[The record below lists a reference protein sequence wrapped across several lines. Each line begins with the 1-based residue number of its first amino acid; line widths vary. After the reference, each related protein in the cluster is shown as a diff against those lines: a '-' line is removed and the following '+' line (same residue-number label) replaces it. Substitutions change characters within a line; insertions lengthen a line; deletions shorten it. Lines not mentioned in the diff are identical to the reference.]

1 VTTAAG
7 KTDGQAPGQTG
18 GQADDEKERLTALG
32 GIAALSLDA
41 LSSVAYGPEAI
52 LVVLVAAGASA
63 LKYSLPITGAI
74 VVLLAALV
82 ISYRQVIEAF
92 PNGGGAYAVSKTHL
106 GTTPSLVA
114 AASLTVDYILNAAV
128 GVSAGVEALTAAY
141 PALYGARVWLCLAVL
156 ALITGANL
164 WGVAESARLFMVPT
178 LVFIVSIFAV
188 IVIGLV
194 RSHPVVALDHNLP
207 QATDTVGVLLVL
219 KAFASGCSAL
229 TGVEAIANSVPQFR
243 RPRVKRAQHTEV
255 GLGLLLGGMLIGL
268 GLLIHHWDA
277 VPQSGTTVLAQL
289 TEGAIGHNA
298 LFYVIQI
305 ITLVLLSLAANTS
318 FAGLPVLAGLL
329 AHDNFLPH
337 VFGLRADRR
346 VFRYGVIV
354 LAIAAALLLIVVRGD
369 TQALVPLFAVG
380 VFIGFTLSQTGM
392 VKHWYLQRSGSGSA
406 GRSWVYRAIINGVGA
421 VLTFAVTIIELV
433 SKFLAG
439 AWLVAIVI
447 PLLVLMFMAVARAYQ
462 RIGAELAIGQ
472 VPPHPVKRASLVIV
486 PVTGMSRLTA
496 EGISV
501 AKSLGDDVIAVTVV
515 FTDSDEDQA
524 PEAAFRAQWQSWK
537 PEVQLLTLRS
547 AHRSIAEPI
556 VNYLRLVEAEDKYHR
571 LVVLIPEI
579 QPDHPWQAVLHNQR
593 GVILDRAIRR
603 GTRKVI
609 LCRLRYRLETVVD
622 DAAAAAAHA
631 PAPETTEPE
640 TTGQKS
646 TEQKLD
652 FSRAPVNHPH
662 GGGVLLVRLG
672 ESGTPSLNHVRDSSW
687 PIPPGLAC
695 GAMSLD
701 DIDARIIT
709 ALIRDA
715 RASYAVIGDEVG
727 LSAPAVKRRVDRLRA
742 SGAIAGFTARV
753 DPAALGWTTEA
764 YVELFC
770 GGSTSPEVIA
780 AAVRRHPEVADACT
794 VTGEAD
800 ALVHIRASDIRH
812 FEQVVE
818 RIAAEPFVQRT
829 RSVIVLSRLVERA
842 DAFAPPAGS

>member
-1 VTTAAG
+1 LPVLPFGIIISVTTAAG
-7 KTDGQAPGQTG
+7 KTDGQAHGSAAG
-18 GQADDEKERLTALG
+18 RDDDEKERLTALG

-178 LVFIVSIFAV
+178 LAFIVSIFAV
-188 IVIGLV
+188 IIIGLA
-194 RSHPVVALDHNLP
+194 RNHPVVPLDHNLP
-207 QATDTVGVLLVL
+207 QATDTVGLLLIL

-255 GLGLLLGGMLIGL
+255 GLGLLLGLMLIGL
-268 GLLIHHWDA
+268 GMLIRHWNA

-289 TEGAIGHNA
+289 TAGAIGHNA

-354 LAIAAALLLIVVRGD
+354 LAIAAALLLIAVRGN

-392 VKHWYLQRSGSGSA
+392 VRHWHLQRSS
-406 GRSWVYRAIINGVGA
+406 GRSWIYRAVINGVGA
-421 VLTFAVTIIELV
+421 VLTFVVTIIELV

-447 PLLVLMFMAVARAYQ
+447 PLLVLMFMAVARAYK
-462 RIGAELAIGQ
+462 RIGGQLAIGQ
-472 VPPHPVKRASLVIV
+472 VPPAPVTRASLVIV

-496 EGISV
+496 EGIAA

-524 PEAAFRAQWQSWK
+524 PEVSFHNEWQAWN
-537 PEVQLLTLRS
+537 PGVQLLTLRS

-556 VNYLRLVEAEDKYHR
+556 VNYLRMVEAEDKYHR

-579 QPDHPWQAVLHNQR
+579 QPDRWWQALLHNQR
-593 GVILDRAIRR
+593 GVILGRAIRR
-603 GTRKVI
+603 GTRRVI

-622 DAAAAAAHA
+622 DATAAAKRASE
-631 PAPETTEPE
+631 PKAPEP
-640 TTGQKS
+640 
-646 TEQKLD
+646 KLD
-652 FSRAPVNHPH
+652 FSGGPVNLPH
-662 GGGVLLVRLG
+662 GRCVLLVRLG
-672 ESGTPSLNHVRDSSW
+672 ESGTPSLNHVQRQPRSGYHS
-687 PIPPGLAC
+687 
-695 GAMSLD
+695 
-701 DIDARIIT
+701 
-709 ALIRDA
+709 
-715 RASYAVIGDEVG
+715 GDEPG
-727 LSAPAVKRRVDRLRA
+727 
-742 SGAIAGFTARV
+742 
-753 DPAALGWTTEA
+753 
-764 YVELFC
+764 
-770 GGSTSPEVIA
+770 
-780 AAVRRHPEVADACT
+780 
-794 VTGEAD
+794 
-800 ALVHIRASDIRH
+800 
-812 FEQVVE
+812 
-818 RIAAEPFVQRT
+818 
-829 RSVIVLSRLVERA
+829 
-842 DAFAPPAGS
+842 

>member
-1 VTTAAG
+1 MRNVKVSRSAPASWSALPPFGIIISVTTAAG
-7 KTDGQAPGQTG
+7 KTDGRASGRAA

-141 PALYGARVWLCLAVL
+141 PALYGARVWICLAVL

-164 WGVAESARLFMVPT
+164 WGVAESARLFMLPT
-178 LVFIVSIFAV
+178 IAFIVSIFAV

-194 RSHPVVALDHNLP
+194 RSHPVVPLDHNLP
-207 QATDTVGVLLVL
+207 QVTDTVGVLLVL

-243 RPRVKRAQHTEV
+243 RPRVQRAQHTEM

-289 TEGAIGHNA
+289 TEGAVGRNA
-298 LFYVIQI
+298 LFYIIQI
-305 ITLVLLSLAANTS
+305 VTLVLLSLAANTS

-337 VFGLRADRR
+337 MFGLRADRR
-346 VFRYGVIV
+346 VFRYGVVV
-354 LAIAAALLLIVVRGD
+354 LAIAAALLLIVVRGN

-392 VKHWYLQRSGSGSA
+392 VKHWYLGRGST
-406 GRSWVYRAIINGVGA
+406 GRSWVYRAIVNGVGA

-433 SKFLAG
+433 SKFTAG

-447 PLLVLMFMAVARAYQ
+447 PLLVLMFTGVARAYR

-472 VPPHPVKRASLVIV
+472 VPPPPVKRASLVIV
-486 PVTGMSRLTA
+486 PVAGMSRLTA
-496 EGISV
+496 EAISV
-501 AKSLGDDVIAVTVV
+501 AKSLGEDVIAVKVV
-515 FTDSDEDQA
+515 FTDSDEDPA
-524 PEAAFRAQWQSWK
+524 PEEAFRAEWQAWN
-537 PEVQLLTLRS
+537 PGVQLLTLRS

-556 VNYLRLVEAEDKYHR
+556 VNYLRLVEAEDNYHR

-579 QPDHPWQAVLHNQR
+579 QPARPWQALLHNQR
-593 GVILDRAIRR
+593 GVILNRAIRR
-603 GTRKVI
+603 GTREGGP
-609 LCRLRYRLETVVD
+609 LPPPLPPGDRGRRCRRRRPSARTS
-622 DAAAAAAHA
+622 
-631 PAPETTEPE
+631 P
-640 TTGQKS
+640 
-646 TEQKLD
+646 KLD
-652 FSRAPVNHPH
+652 FP
-662 GGGVLLVRLG
+662 
-672 ESGTPSLNHVRDSSW
+672 ESP
-687 PIPPGLAC
+687 
-695 GAMSLD
+695 
-701 DIDARIIT
+701 
-709 ALIRDA
+709 
-715 RASYAVIGDEVG
+715 
-727 LSAPAVKRRVDRLRA
+727 
-742 SGAIAGFTARV
+742 
-753 DPAALGWTTEA
+753 
-764 YVELFC
+764 
-770 GGSTSPEVIA
+770 
-780 AAVRRHPEVADACT
+780 
-794 VTGEAD
+794 
-800 ALVHIRASDIRH
+800 
-812 FEQVVE
+812 
-818 RIAAEPFVQRT
+818 
-829 RSVIVLSRLVERA
+829 
-842 DAFAPPAGS
+842 